1 MSSLPGLP
9 GFYERVAE
17 SGAWWRRSLAGALAG
32 VPQTLRALVRADE
45 LWLVAL
51 AAFIGIAA
59 GLAVVA
65 MHLTS
70 EWMHTTLF
78 GLAPGQRLSAMTQV
92 DPVRALLVPTLG

>member
-51 AAFIGIAA
+51 AAFIGVAA

-65 MHLTS
+65 
-70 EWMHTTLF
+70 
-78 GLAPGQRLSAMTQV
+78 
-92 DPVRALLVPTLG
+92 ALLLWRWRARTRLALVPVI